1 MSEFSRMNIDK
12 HIESAIS
19 KKGGFNLQPLIFK
32 GELFV
37 SGKVLPCKNLVNWKS
52 LVKQGSFREKYYK

>member
-37 SGKVLPCKNLVNWKS
+37 SGKVLPCKNLVN
-52 LVKQGSFREKYYK
+52 